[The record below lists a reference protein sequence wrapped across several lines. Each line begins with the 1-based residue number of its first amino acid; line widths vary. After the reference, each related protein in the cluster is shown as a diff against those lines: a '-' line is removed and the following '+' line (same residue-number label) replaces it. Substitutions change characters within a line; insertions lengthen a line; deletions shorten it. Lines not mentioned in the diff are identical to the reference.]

1 MAKAI
6 IALVENPSVAQGVV
20 RELTAAGFARDDIGL
35 LAKDAEDRSPEDD
48 AATRATVAQS
58 NYADA
63 NLDVGTE
70 TAPRGLPE
78 ALARLGVPEREA
90 RFLSESMGRG
100 AALISVT
107 GDESM
112 LDHARAI
119 LERHRATNSERCAV
133 LELPESGT
141 GVVEMVVCWEGGEPQ
156 EAPAGAAG
164 APDQTPEGPAAVAG
178 VEEAEGDFRENFE
191 TTFKA
196 RGYTYDQCA
205 PAYHYGYAIGT
216 DPRYLDQ
223 NWMAILEE
231 IRREWGSREQGTWEE
246 FEGAVR
252 YGWDRGH
259 GREQSVQVTL

>member
-1 MAKAI
+1 MAKTI
-6 IALVENPSVAQGVV
+6 IALFENPSIAQGVV

-35 LAKDAEDRSPEDD
+35 LAKDADDRSPEDGT
-48 AATRATVAQS
+48 ATRATVAQS

-70 TAPRGLPE
+70 TASRGLPE

-112 LDHARAI
+112 LDHAWAI
-119 LERHRATNSERCAV
+119 LERHRVENSWCAV

-141 GVVEMVVCWEGGEPQ
+141 GVVEMVVRWEGGGEPR

-164 APDQTPEGPAAVAG
+164 ALDQTPEGPAAVAG
-178 VEEAEGDFRENFE
+178 VEEAEGDFRKNFE

-216 DPRYLDQ
+216 DSRYLDQ
-223 NWMAILEE
+223 NWMAIVEE
-231 IRREWGSREQGTWEE
+231 IRREWGSRGQGTWEE